1 MWYFLTLCVLVLG
14 PKGAQPKDARHC
26 VPCEPVVF
34 SVLRLQFCSLT
45 GQRKINPEGFSL
57 ALQRRDATVSSRL
70 SATSIFF
77 YKQGL
82 LWLRLAL
89 NS

>member
-1 MWYFLTLCVLVLG
+1 MWYFLTFCVLVLG

-45 GQRKINPEGFSL
+45 GQRFLPGSPEKRCHRE
-57 ALQRRDATVSSRL
+57 LQAVCNL
-70 SATSIFF
+70 YF
-77 YKQGL
+77 L
-82 LWLRLAL
+82 L
-89 NS
+89 